1 MSDTKTEEKL
11 DKLNNDFQSIKKFH
25 EISFRE
31 IDAKAK
37 YWLTVALPTFVA
49 LAGILYKQG
58 GVLSLSLIV
67 SGYALGVTL
76 FVSVILLS
84 WALGSRSIE
93 CGVLRPAEPKFSSI
107 EYYLESDERWLEL
120 QHEKFEHL
128 LAAISNNERQNIQKS
143 KWLSLGE
150 ASLLRGSPTAVV
162 AGAGIAFGYTTAC
175 PSWFTTPT
183 IAGVVAG
190 IIVGLCVSATFV
202 ALVHNAT
209 KN

>member
-1 MSDTKTEEKL
+1 MPTTKIHERL
-11 DKLNNDFQSIKKFH
+11 DKLNEDFQNIKDFH

-37 YWLTVALPTFVA
+37 YWLTLALPSFIA
-49 LAGILYKQG
+49 LAGILYKQAG
-58 GVLSLSLIV
+58 MLSFPLVV
-67 SGYALGVTL
+67 SGYSLGTTL

-93 CGVLRPAEPKFSSI
+93 CGVRRPKEPKFSSI
-107 EYYLESDERWLEL
+107 QYYLESDERWLEL
-120 QHEKFEHL
+120 QRANFEHL
-128 LAAISNNERQNIQKS
+128 LEAISNNEYQNSQKS
-143 KWLSLGE
+143 TWLCLGE
-150 ASLLRGSPTAVV
+150 ASLLRGSPTAIC

-175 PSWFTTPT
+175 PSGLGSPT

-202 ALVHNAT
+202 AFAHNTT
-209 KN
+209 KK